1 MAKPAGRRSRQAQPR
16 FRSSAQ
22 RARSAGAFVG
32 SPRAY
37 DDARPGYPGEVL
49 DLLSGRQVVLDVGA
63 GTGKLAAPLASRGH
77 RVVGLDPSAEMAGFL
92 RGSAGIPAV
101 RARAEALPL
110 ADASVDA
117 AACAQTWH
125 WLQHPPP
132 RPAAGPAGGA
142 RRGGA
147 GEAAAGAE
155 RGPWPGHPAA
165 CRELDRVVRPGGV
178 VVLAWNTIDVADPWV
193 LRLARIMHSGDVLA
207 EGFVPKTA
215 GPWRVAETLRLR
227 WAQEKTFADLV
238 ELTRTR
244 SYWLRSG
251 EEIRSRVE
259 SNLEWY
265 FFEHTGLSED
275 EAVALPYRT
284 DAFVLRRAA
293 Q

>member
-16 FRSSAQ
+16 FRSTAQ

-37 DDARPGYPGEVL
+37 DDARPGYPDEVL

-63 GTGKLAAPLASRGH
+63 GTGKLAAPLARRGH
-77 RVVGLDPSAEMAGFL
+77 RVLGLDPSAEMAGFL

-125 WLQHPPP
+125 WLEH
-132 RPAAGPAGGA
+132 A
-142 RRGGA
+142 
-147 GEAAAGAE
+147 
-155 RGPWPGHPAA
+155 AA

-244 SYWLRSG
+244 SYWLRSR